1 MRMGRYTLKL
11 SRLSFLPLIVVWVG
25 YPYLVSAK
33 EALFT
38 TRFLVLDPPGD
49 IDIRQFDRPHT
60 LPEGTYKVDIYVNDR
75 FVERREVLFSR
86 KDEQAI
92 LRLASRI

>member
-33 EALFT
+33 EALFN
-38 TRFLVLDPPGD
+38 TRLLELDQPVD
-49 IDIRQFDRPHT
+49 IDISQFDRPHT

-75 FVERREVLFSR
+75 FVERREVLFLR
-86 KDEQAI
+86 KD
-92 LRLASRI
+92 RKSVV